1 MRRDLVSV
9 RNPDQ
14 VLGWVVLDGDLVEFG
29 GAAGNVMAGLIR
41 ELGDRGAATMAMQ
54 QGWASGAG
62 LYLEEARPGR

>member
-9 RNPDQ
+9 RNPDR
-14 VLGWVVLDGDLVEFG
+14 VLGSVVVDGDFVQWD

-41 ELGDRGAATMAMQ
+41 ELGERPAATLVMQ
-54 QGWASGAG
+54 QGWANGAV